1 MRWHGRGNGGNRG
14 GGNNGGNGQG
24 CGRGRLCDMQS
35 GCKAKICCHHANGA
49 IRQRLLDLGFVPES
63 EIEVVRRAP
72 LGDPIQ
78 CKVANYCVTLRKSE
92 ASLIEVEV
100 ESA

>member
-1 MRWHGRGNGGNRG
+1 MPRHRNRRCCRLGELKPGR
-14 GGNNGGNGQG
+14 
-24 CGRGRLCDMQS
+24 
-35 GCKAKICCHHANGA
+35 KAKIRCHHAKGA

-63 EIEVVRRAP
+63 TIDVIRCAP

-92 ASLIEVEV
+92 AALIEVE
-100 ESA
+100 EQ